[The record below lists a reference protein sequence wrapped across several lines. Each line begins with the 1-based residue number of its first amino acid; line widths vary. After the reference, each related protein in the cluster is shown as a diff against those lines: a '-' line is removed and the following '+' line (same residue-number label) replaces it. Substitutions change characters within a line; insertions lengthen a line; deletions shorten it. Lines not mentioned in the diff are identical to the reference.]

1 MTRILEFQ
9 PTDEQTVV
17 ARVLVEL
24 HQAIDINF
32 PGANPSARQFTKTVL
47 TNHAGESTRIDNV
60 VSSGSSP
67 DANDAANNQAANLSG
82 SDTPRSSN
90 LSLTP
95 KTNHGLRK
103 PEAPLATEELRQLLG
118 QTTVGR
124 RIRRILVGTLVAGI
138 IMFLWIYFA
147 GAESLTGPSQ

>member
-47 TNHAGESTRIDNV
+47 TNHAGESTRIDNNV
-60 VSSGSSP
+60 GSANSGEGAEGSP
-67 DANDAANNQAANLSG
+67 QQQASG
-82 SDTPRSSN
+82 ATSELPSLSSN

-95 KTNHGLRK
+95 KTGHGLRK
-103 PEAPLATEELRQLLG
+103 PEAPLITDC
-118 QTTVGR
+118 
-124 RIRRILVGTLVAGI
+124 
-138 IMFLWIYFA
+138 
-147 GAESLTGPSQ
+147 P